1 MHDDRAEAIRTL
13 VGQWLGRARAD
24 LALAQMTDDQRILP
38 EILAFHAQ
46 QAAEKAL
53 KALLIQHQI
62 EFPRTHV
69 IALLLNLC
77 ELAGHQ
83 VPEQL
88 LDALDLTRYAVAA
101 RYPSD
106 EDPVTRDQAREA
118 TLTASNVLTWVE
130 AQIDSGQQT
139 HTQETEVN

>member
-1 MHDDRAEAIRTL
+1 MPGDRAEAIRTL
-13 VGQWLGRARAD
+13 VGQWLGWARSD

-46 QAAEKAL
+46 QAAEKAF
-53 KALLIQHQI
+53 KALLIHHQV

-77 ELAGHQ
+77 ERAGYQ
-83 VPEQL
+83 APEKL
-88 LDALDLTRYAVAA
+88 LDALDLTHYAVAA
-101 RYPSD
+101 RYPSE

-118 TLTASNVLTWVE
+118 ALTAANVLTWVE

-139 HTQETEVN
+139 RTQETEID